1 MLHPGRHV
9 WKPHLVRAPAPVT
22 CTGNCVASCPAPLQ
36 GHGSGRMTGPTLRH
50 FLKHTHAVSAGAPGT
65 TMQVDDRLYAWEA
78 MSLLLAS
85 DDVPQEMQATCVQG
99 LLQQLCTQLR
109 SNLEGDLSSIA
120 VMGSSPPASA
130 AHPSLAL
137 TATASH
143 AMLLSQALEAVAR
156 LSKGFSQERM
166 TKLRPHI
173 GASPSPCQIF
183 LSATFNVG

>member
-1 MLHPGRHV
+1 MY
-9 WKPHLVRAPAPVT
+9 
-22 CTGNCVASCPAPLQ
+22 
-36 GHGSGRMTGPTLRH
+36 
-50 FLKHTHAVSAGAPGT
+50 AVSAGAPGT
-65 TMQVDDRLYAWEA
+65 TLQVDDRLYAWEA

-85 DDVPQEMQATCVQG
+85 DDVPQETQAACVQG

-156 LSKGFSQERM
+156 LSKGFSQDRM

-173 GASPSPCQIF
+173 GAAPSSLPHAAVADCRFPAMLQGSRYTDNRDFCQCPRTLPRDRFRHYFGELGPIQ
-183 LSATFNVG
+183 LDS